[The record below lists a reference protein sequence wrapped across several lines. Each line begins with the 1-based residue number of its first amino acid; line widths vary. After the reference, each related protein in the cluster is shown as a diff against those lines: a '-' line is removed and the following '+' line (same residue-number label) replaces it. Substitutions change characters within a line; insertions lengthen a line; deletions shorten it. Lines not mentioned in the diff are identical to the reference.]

1 MKAIDPT
8 QYQYN
13 EEGYYSDGSVWVT
26 SRRLIYAGGYHAL
39 KSVKGVRLHIVSAED
54 RMRNLT
60 MSLLAYTGVL
70 ALLWFSP
77 DQNIV
82 FRVISICGLLLLPVE
97 FIWLML
103 KRDNMPQEPVYT
115 VSVRYRFWSANA
127 VASTDQAYTERI
139 VEVIQ
144 YAIAHRDS
152 KPYTMAPPSIGH
164 SFKIPSPIIRGNLLY
179 VGQTPYDLATIRS
192 VSVATGTGTI
202 SPRQTLLGL
211 ILAPH
216 ILYGS
221 NYRPEGLLGAIILI
235 GLTLAYLCLLAVMFA
250 PPSTW
255 PEIHVVKITLRTGP
269 QAIVFASTSKA
280 DAQEVKQSINE
291 SIKPEAVLR
300 TSLGTHH

>member
-1 MKAIDPT
+1 MQTRDPA

-26 SRRLIYAGGYHAL
+26 SRRLIYAGGYHML
-39 KSVKGVRLHIVSAED
+39 RSVRGVRLRIVTAED

-60 MSLLAYTGVL
+60 TSLLAYTGVL
-70 ALLWFSP
+70 ALMWFSP
-77 DQNIV
+77 DQNMV
-82 FRVISICGLLLLPVE
+82 LRVISICGLLLLPVE

-103 KRDNMPQEPVYT
+103 KRDKMPQEPVYT
-115 VSVRYRFWSANA
+115 ASIRYRFWSAKA
-127 VASTDQAYTERI
+127 AASTDQAYIERI

-179 VGQTPYDLATIRS
+179 VGQTAYDLATIRS
-192 VSVATGTGTI
+192 VAVATGTGTTG
-202 SPRQTLLGL
+202 SRQTLLGL
-211 ILAPH
+211 ILAPQ

-221 NYRPEGLLGAIILI
+221 SYRPEGLLGAITLV
-235 GLTLAYLCLLAVMFA
+235 GLTLANLCLLALMFA
-250 PPSTW
+250 PPSNW
-255 PEIHVVKITLRTGP
+255 PELHVVEITPRTGP
-269 QAIVFASTSKA
+269 RAIVFASTSKA

-291 SIKPEAVLR
+291 SRKPEAALQ
-300 TSLGTHH
+300 TSQGAHY